1 MNFMLRDVW
10 LISFLEAD
18 CKTSLPVKLNFAIP
32 EKVFDMARRGGADMT
47 SASRADLENAISK
60 GRGGVWLNLTP
71 EQYAKLRARYR
82 SRHKKYFN
90 SAQIQRLPGNV

>member
-1 MNFMLRDVW
+1 MNFMLREVW
-10 LISFLEAD
+10 LISFLEPD

-32 EKVFDMARRGGADMT
+32 EKIFDMAKRGGADMT

-71 EQYAKLRARYR
+71 DQYAKLRGRYR
-82 SRHKKYFN
+82 SQ
-90 SAQIQRLPGNV
+90 SQRG